1 MRPSNKE
8 YDEMTKRI
16 SPPSSKIKDFVF
28 CLSYRRLYLRSGAA
42 SDRAVFLSRL

>member
-16 SPPSSKIKDFVF
+16 SPPSSKIKDIFND
-28 CLSYRRLYLRSGAA
+28 L
-42 SDRAVFLSRL
+42 